1 MQQDWNPVV
10 VDKRGQ
16 RMTGESKKQHITRAL
31 RTGSAVAEKKFTA
44 GANKSAHSG
53 VLGNAKKIEESEEMS
68 IATAG
73 KKLGIAIQ
81 KGRMEKK
88 MNQKDLAQAINEKAS
103 VINQYE
109 TGKAIPNPAIINK
122 MERVLGVKL
131 PRPKK
136 K

>member
-1 MQQDWNPVV
+1 MPR
-10 VDKRGQ
+10 K
-16 RMTGESKKQHITRAL
+16 SKKARKCQVSQ
-31 RTGSAVAEKKFTA
+31 SAVVFPSLVSHT
-44 GANKSAHSG
+44 GADT
-53 VLGNAKKIEESEEMS
+53 V
-68 IATAG
+68 ATAG